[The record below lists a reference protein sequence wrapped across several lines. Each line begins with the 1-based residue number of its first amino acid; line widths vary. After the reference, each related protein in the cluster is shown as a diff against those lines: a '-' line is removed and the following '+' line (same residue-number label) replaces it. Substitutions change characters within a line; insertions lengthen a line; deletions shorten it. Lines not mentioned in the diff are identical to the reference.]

1 MISFVLNIVM
11 LMCLKD
17 LTNKNNFFTKII
29 LIMIIIMELHI
40 KGKLHKE
47 YNRPFPPTIDSVV
60 LMNHPQHNDNLFLGF
75 VYKYLWENQACLII
89 LLNNLDHNEPKLI
102 KHKMVDNEESSK
114 GVYILLKSHAWKY
127 VNMAKLAKEM
137 NKSETDITNHI
148 LKRRTEFEMK
158 TILHDYPITRLDL
171 MSYGIY
177 KNKAKQDKNDCEMDD
192 GIKDESLLTTNGELQ
207 LEHLFRERDLKM
219 FDPNEE
225 FKEVDDDIKLHL
237 KKKLRLAERI
247 SDNEVK
253 IVVNKNIAIRNIIET
268 VDDEIN
274 EGNKIIA
281 WIKQHMAN
289 VVTDNIKIF
298 GDLKFAIHNGYVHI
312 GRKGI
317 NVSDTITPQLVGK
330 LHYLKWQYNIPIDY
344 DTLKYILFQNNYQ
357 KKLINDNAQ
366 RLEVEKI
373 LSQEFLMI
381 MQPQSKYL
389 MYALKRLIMTWYC
402 DDLLTKHIRK
412 IKILI
417 NQWRAK
423 SDERFNQ
430 QYGVMPMIVIYPR
443 YGKDS
448 ARICMT
454 KIADYFLLYNNI
466 AWECSEPSYAI
477 KVNDLL
483 YYTNGHLDLKLY
495 FRRVVK
501 DYAGTVKN
509 ESFDDEMKKMIG
521 SENLLYP
528 YATNDV

>member
-1 MISFVLNIVM
+1 
-11 LMCLKD
+11 
-17 LTNKNNFFTKII
+17 
-29 LIMIIIMELHI
+29 MELHI
-40 KGKLHKE
+40 KGKLCKE
-47 YNRPFPPTIDSVV
+47 YNRPFPPTINS
-60 LMNHPQHNDNLFLGF
+60 LILINHPQHDDNLFLGF
-75 VYKYLWENQACLII
+75 VYKYLWDEEACLII
-89 LLNNLDHNEPKLI
+89 LLNNLEHHEPKLVE
-102 KHKMVDNEESSK
+102 HKLVDNEQSAK
-114 GVYILLKSHAWKY
+114 GVFILLKSYAWKY
-127 VNMAKLAKEM
+127 VNISKLAKEL
-137 NKSETDITNHI
+137 NKGEDDINNFI
-148 LKRRTEFEMK
+148 IKRKTQFEMQ
-158 TILHDYPITRLDL
+158 TVLHDYPITRLDL

-177 KNKAKQDKNDCEMDD
+177 KNKEKLDKKDCDMDD

-207 LEHLFRERDLKM
+207 LDHLFRERDLHM
-219 FDPNEE
+219 YDPNEE
-225 FKEVDDDIKLHL
+225 FAPVDEDIKMHL
-237 KKKLRLAERI
+237 KKKLRLAERVN
-247 SDNEVK
+247 DNEMK
-253 IVVNKNIAIRNIIET
+253 IIVNKNIAVRNIIESI
-268 VDDEIN
+268 DDEIN

-281 WIKQHMAN
+281 WVKQNMSN
-289 VVTDNIKIF
+289 VVTDGIKIF

-317 NVSDTITPQLVGK
+317 NVSDKITHDLVGK
-330 LHYLKWQYNIPIDY
+330 LSYLQWQYNIPIDY
-344 DTLKYILFQNNYQ
+344 DTLKYMLFQNDYQ
-357 KKLINDNAQ
+357 KKLLHDKTQ
-366 RLEVEKI
+366 RIEVEKI
-373 LSQEFLMI
+373 LSQEYLLI
-381 MQPQSKYL
+381 MQPQPKFL
-389 MYALKRLIMTWYC
+389 MYTLKRLLMVWYC

-430 QYGVMPMIVIYPR
+430 QYGVMPMVVIYPR

-466 AWECSEPSYAI
+466 AWDCSEPSYAI

-501 DYAGTVKN
+501 DYSGTVKN
-509 ESFDDEMKKMIG
+509 NSFDDEMKKMIG